1 MANTNAVD
9 MWVEHRLRATKPD
22 ATWEPD
28 PADGLRRL
36 NERLNEPS
44 RIRKVAPLMA
54 IAAAGLLAAFFIWW
68 PLSSSSSSMGTAPLS
83 VDASPARD
91 YLTGGRLA
99 SPAERS
105 DAVSLIGFDI
115 NGKEIRISDY
125 RGQVV
130 LLNYW
135 ATWCRPCRLEMP
147 WFEEFSSRLG
157 QLGLSVVGVSLDEE
171 RWSQIV
177 PFLAGNDIRYQILTV
192 PEDQVNAIKT
202 LPVTLLIDRDGRVAA
217 SHVGLVDRDAVE
229 SQLVQLLVE

>member
-1 MANTNAVD
+1 
-9 MWVEHRLRATKPD
+9 
-22 ATWEPD
+22 
-28 PADGLRRL
+28 
-36 NERLNEPS
+36 
-44 RIRKVAPLMA
+44 
-54 IAAAGLLAAFFIWW
+54 
-68 PLSSSSSSMGTAPLS
+68 
-83 VDASPARD
+83 
-91 YLTGGRLA
+91 
-99 SPAERS
+99 
-105 DAVSLIGFDI
+105 
-115 NGKEIRISDY
+115 
-125 RGQVV
+125 
-130 LLNYW
+130 
-135 ATWCRPCRLEMP
+135 MP